1 MQFILTCK
9 DRLLG
14 ELDYQMSGGKGK
26 GKGIA
31 PDRKLMSKNLGRI
44 LLQKGMK
51 KGNVSNEL

>member
-44 LLQKGMK
+44 LL
-51 KGNVSNEL
+51 